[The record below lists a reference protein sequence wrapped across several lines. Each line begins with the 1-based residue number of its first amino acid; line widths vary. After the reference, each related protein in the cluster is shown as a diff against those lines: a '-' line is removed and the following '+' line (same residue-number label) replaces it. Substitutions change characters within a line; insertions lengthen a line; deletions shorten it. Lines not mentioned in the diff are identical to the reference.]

1 MDIAPSLQLS
11 RNIFVALLSLQS
23 WKSFIRRWIRANV
36 LSLNAKATTIVLD
49 KTSKAANNILKV
61 HVLAFI
67 LTILFV
73 LQLL

>member
-36 LSLNAKATTIVLD
+36 LSLNAKVTTIVLD